1 MVMEIICDFISI
13 FAEDNQKSCISLII
27 SIVVST
33 VLFMVTI

>member
-1 MVMEIICDFISI
+1 MCSFLIIF
-13 FAEDNQKSCISLII
+13 EYDNQKSCISLII